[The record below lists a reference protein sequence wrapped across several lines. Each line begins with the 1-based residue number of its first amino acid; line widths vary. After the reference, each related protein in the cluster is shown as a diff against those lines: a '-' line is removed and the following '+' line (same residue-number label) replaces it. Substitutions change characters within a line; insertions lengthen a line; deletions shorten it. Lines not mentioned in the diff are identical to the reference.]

1 VQTNQYEKKMNRQ
14 QYLASTIDGSAS
26 TITTS
31 AATNNSTLSEL
42 CHLLRI
48 SSADGSVASFV
59 ELEKLRDSGDPTFLF
74 LRSILELVYY
84 KQQNDQE
91 LLLFHCIMGVR
102 DTFLQ
107 KWELFP
113 MSFTCLVRD
122 FFFTCGL
129 WGFATSS
136 TLVIPRAF
144 LTVSAAFWKRSL
156 LFLYAKAAPESSQ
169 PPGSVT
175 TATTSRHHPQLGVLE
190 QQIMLCF
197 TAFPSHNQK
206 FFPLNNSAIP
216 SLMEYMDQLIL
227 YCLKLGDSNNMHA
240 ASMACFFLNTLLG
253 EVSGT
258 VLAHSGSNNAVT
270 ATSAGSAAR
279 YNLPLEFHRNVFK
292 LYSSEGGLL
301 DFTLQISISALFSI
315 SALLQT
321 NGNYKTD
328 EAFIKLAIAITSLA
342 NDVMSWD
349 FSLSD
354 ISIQHQYNQQHQLLK
369 PPTRWKTVI
378 ISPPTVVTGIF
389 HMYSIVRGQI
399 ISASSSTKSPI
410 VQGMGQLRH
419 HNTILV
425 KNSSSH
431 HHISH
436 QKLNMLANS
445 LRQVLLDF
453 ASVSG
458 PIFDTEDEKRV
469 FSEVRH
475 LLVLPATQR

>member
-1 VQTNQYEKKMNRQ
+1 MNRQ
-14 QYLASTIDGSAS
+14 QFPNNSTINGNGS
-26 TITTS
+26 TITS
-31 AATNNSTLSEL
+31 AAANNSALSEL

-48 SSADGSVASFV
+48 SSADGSAASFV
-59 ELEKLRDSGDPTFLF
+59 ELEKLRDTGDPTFLF

-91 LLLFHCIMGVR
+91 ILLFHCIMGVR

-113 MSFTCLVRD
+113 MNFACLVRD

-129 WGFATSS
+129 WGFSTSS

-169 PPGSVT
+169 ASGSAT
-175 TATTSRHHPQLGVLE
+175 TAVANIHHPQLGVLE
-190 QQIMLCF
+190 QHIMLCF
-197 TAFPSHNQK
+197 TAFPSHHHK
-206 FFPLNNSAIP
+206 FFPLNNAAIP
-216 SLMEYMDQLIL
+216 SLMECMDQLIL
-227 YCLKLGDSNNMHA
+227 FCLKLGDSNNMHT

-258 VLAHSGSNNAVT
+258 VLAHSSSSNSVT

-301 DFTLQISISALFSI
+301 DFTLQISISALLSI
-315 SALLQT
+315 STLLQT
-321 NGNYKTD
+321 NGNYKAD
-328 EAFIKLAIAITSLA
+328 EAFIKLAIGITSLA
-342 NDVMSWD
+342 NDVLSWD

-354 ISIQHQYNQQHQLLK
+354 ISIQQQYNQQHQLLK

-378 ISPPTVVTGIF
+378 ISPPTVVTEIF
-389 HMYSIVRGQI
+389 HMYSMVRGQI
-399 ISASSSTKSPI
+399 ISANSSATTSI
-410 VQGMGQLRH
+410 GMGQLRH
-419 HNTILV
+419 HNTVLA
-425 KNSSSH
+425 KDSSSH
-431 HHISH
+431 QQISH
-436 QKLNMLANS
+436 QKLSMFAYS
-445 LRQVLLDF
+445 LRQVLLDL
-453 ASVSG
+453 ASLSG
-458 PIFDTEDEKRV
+458 PIFDAEDEKRV

-475 LLVLPATQR
+475 FPMLPAAELCDD